1 MDGDSN
7 KNRDK
12 YILFI
17 DFKAAFDSVS
27 HEGLFNKLQK
37 IGIDRKV
44 ISTIKL
50 IYRNVKLTG

>member
-7 KNRDK
+7 NNRDK

-27 HEGLFNKLQK
+27 HEGLFNKL
-37 IGIDRKV
+37 
-44 ISTIKL
+44 
-50 IYRNVKLTG
+50 